1 MKLCRTTR
9 RIQWKPHHA
18 SVALDDPVVLAH
30 SMRIFERCY
39 CGKFELILSF
49 LNGQRR
55 SLKLLRSQQLP
66 VTATWIFIY
75 SYLLLLIA
83 TNCYTAKFY
92 ILSCIVE
99 LLNETGSFSLI
110 FFKLKRSRIVQVN
123 VMYES
128 PN

>member
-75 SYLLLLIA
+75 SYLLLLIGVA

-110 FFKLKRSRIVQVN
+110 QTETQQNSASECN
-123 VMYES
+123 V
-128 PN
+128 

>member
-66 VTATWIFIY
+66 VTATWIFID
-75 SYLLLLIA
+75 SYLLLLIGVA
-83 TNCYTAKFY
+83 TYCYTAKFY

-110 FFKLKRSRIVQVN
+110 QTETQQNSASECN
-123 VMYES
+123 V
-128 PN
+128 